1 MIDCCFDWIPQ
12 TAYQKSN
19 RPRVQGEFAGRQVP
33 GSEATVSAPARETGS
48 HQTARVGMGHDS
60 NWPLLTPL
68 VYRPC
73 LFFIDGDLV
82 NPAPYPPSLI
92 MIPIENYFF
101 SLSPSLLLHSKFFQ
115 KEFIFFPYTISLKRP
130 WLNRLSV
137 KKLCSYL
144 RQEKKRKIS
153 GNFVCS
159 LSSCDGRGG
168 SLSLSLIFYFLL
180 LLFVVCWGSGALCHE
195 ELSLF
200 FDRFTKL

>member
-101 SLSPSLLLHSKFFQ
+101 SLSPSLTPLQILSKRIHLFPLHNLSQ
-115 KEFIFFPYTISLKRP
+115 KAVAQQIVGKEALFIFKTG
-130 WLNRLSV
+130 
-137 KKLCSYL
+137 
-144 RQEKKRKIS
+144 KKRKIS